1 MATCARSGRRFV
13 LMAIELG
20 FSFAMGVSCLVF
32 SLNLVRKLREEVDPS
47 PDQPRQQRNRY
58 RSRQHEAQLSD
69 EDEGGVERGEAF
81 GSRRA
86 GRYLNLRR
94 SETVPANT
102 AAADGRGI
110 GSLLRRNASSNMDL
124 YRYSDGEDG
133 DDEKESVNMAAV
145 WVGGGATS
153 SSESRPRAGVCCVC
167 LLNCT

>member
-1 MATCARSGRRFV
+1 
-13 LMAIELG
+13 MAIELG

-58 RSRQHEAQLSD
+58 RSSQHESQLSD
-69 EDEGGVERGEAF
+69 EDGRGVVRGEAF

-86 GRYLNLRR
+86 GGYMNLRR
-94 SETVPANT
+94 SEAAPVYT

-110 GSLLRRNASSNMDL
+110 GSLLRRNASSNMDF

-145 WVGGGATS
+145 WVGGGTTS
-153 SSESRPRAGVCCVC
+153 SSEGQQRGVCMCIY
-167 LLNCT
+167 